1 MTKFEQLSG
10 LEVLL
15 AVLQPLK
22 INGDDTLSRI
32 GVRLIEG
39 IARLTTPH
47 ARYDRASHRLNRQNA
62 DHPWEETNG

>member
-22 INGDDTLSRI
+22 ISGDDTLSRI
-32 GVRLIEG
+32 GVRWIEG
-39 IARLTTPH
+39 IARLAMPQ

-62 DHPWEETNG
+62 DRPGKETNG